1 MGLCG
6 LQAGGIMAT
15 TGQLFPASGSSV
27 DRGGATDW
35 VNPGNITGSAGSD
48 ATSDPTPTD
57 YLLGTTFS
65 AAVPSGAVI
74 DGVTVRVSATE
85 SGPGTTDFVAQLISD
100 GTPTLI
106 GSSKGPTALGSNPHV
121 LGGSSDVWGAT
132 LSDTIV
138 NASGFGIAIWSTD
151 ADGDNEL
158 QIDYVTIE
166 IHYTLGDGYDPSGS
180 PGEGDFFL
188 VL

>member
-1 MGLCG
+1 
-6 LQAGGIMAT
+6 MAT

-35 VNPGNITGSAGSD
+35 VNASNITSSDGSD

-57 YLLGTTFS
+57 YLLGTSFS
-65 AAVPSGAVI
+65 ASIPSGATI
-74 DGVTVRVSATE
+74 DGIIVRVTAAE
-85 SGPGTTDFVAQLISD
+85 SGPGGTDFVAQLISD

-106 GSSKGPTALGSNPHV
+106 GSSKGPTTVGSNPHT
-121 LGGSSDVWGAT
+121 LGGASDVWGAS
-132 LSDTIV
+132 LSDAIV

-151 ADGDNEL
+151 SDGDNEL
-158 QIDYVTIE
+158 QVDYVTIE
-166 IHYTLGDGYDPSGS
+166 IYYTLGDVYDPSGS